1 MQTENEALE
10 LNNNLEDKKL
20 VFNTIGK
27 FPTISQWFCSLEG
40 EGNNIGEP
48 SLYVRLAGCYS
59 ASCTWCDS
67 KYSWF
72 VADGKDKLY
81 DLTDQ
86 VREELSGKDIKRM
99 TITGGEPLHFI
110 EYIPDI
116 FNWAQELEDNSLDYL
131 GIESN
136 GNLLAQE
143 DIAVKTMKTF
153 NSIRKTLKISPMLTI
168 SPKIDSLECY
178 GGSLNNEEIIEMYTN
193 VINNCTEYLTHY
205 DINFKFVYKEDADN
219 ENLFKLIQLVKD
231 HGFENRKIL
240 VMPWTPED
248 PLGNDKEIWESSK
261 DNASRMAL
269 KHGLKYSPRIHV
281 DRRLD

>member
-1 MQTENEALE
+1 MQIENDVLE
-10 LNNNLEDKKL
+10 TNNNLDDKKL

-59 ASCTWCDS
+59 ASCSWCDS

-72 VADGKDKLY
+72 VSDGKDKLY
-81 DLTDQ
+81 DLTEQ
-86 VREELSGKDIKRM
+86 VRGEMDGKDIKRM

-143 DIAVKTMKTF
+143 DIAVQTMKTF
-153 NSIRKTLKISPMLTI
+153 NQIRKTLKISTMLTI
-168 SPKIDSLECY
+168 SPKIDSEECY
-178 GGSLNNEEIIEMYTN
+178 AGKLSDEEIIEMYSK
-193 VINNCTEYLTHY
+193 VVENCNEYLTHY

-219 ENLFKLIQLVKD
+219 TNLFKLIQIVKD
-231 HGFENRKIL
+231 AGFENRNIL
-240 VMPWTPED
+240 VMPWTPLD
-248 PLGNDKEIWESSK
+248 PLGADKAVWEDSK

-269 KHGLKYSPRIHV
+269 SNGLKYSPRIHV

>member
-1 MQTENEALE
+1 MQIENDLLE
-10 LNNNLEDKKL
+10 SNTNLEDKKL
-20 VFNTIGK
+20 VFKTIGK

-48 SLYVRLAGCYS
+48 SLYIRLAGCYS

-72 VADGKDKLY
+72 VSDGKDKLY
-81 DLTDQ
+81 DLTE
-86 VREELSGKDIKRM
+86 RIRLEMAGKDIKRM

-110 EYIPDI
+110 DYIPDI
-116 FNWAQELEDNSLDYL
+116 FEWAQTLEDNSLDYL

-143 DIAVKTMKTF
+143 DIALKTMKIF
-153 NSIRKTLKISPMLTI
+153 NSIKKTLKISPTLTI
-168 SPKIDSLECY
+168 SPKIDSEECY
-178 GGSLNNEEIIEMYTN
+178 AGKLTDKEIIEMYTK
-193 VINNCTEYLTHY
+193 VIINCIEYLTHY
-205 DINFKFVYKEDADN
+205 DINFKFVYKEDANN

-231 HGFENRKIL
+231 YGFENRNIL

-248 PLGNDKEIWESSK
+248 PLGKDKDIWERSK

-269 KHGLKYSPRIHV
+269 QNGLKYSPRIHV

>member
-1 MQTENEALE
+1 MQNEENILE
-10 LNNNLEDKKL
+10 TNSNLEDKKL
-20 VFNTIGK
+20 MFNTIGK

-59 ASCTWCDS
+59 ASCSWCDS

-81 DLTDQ
+81 DLTEQ
-86 VREELSGKDIKRM
+86 VREEMNGKEIKRM

-110 EYIPDI
+110 EHIPAI
-116 FNWAQELEDNSLDYL
+116 FTWAQELEDNSLDYV

-143 DIAVKTMKTF
+143 DIAVTTMKTF
-153 NSIRKTLKISPMLTI
+153 NSIRKNLGISPMLTI
-168 SPKIDSLECY
+168 SPKIDSQECY
-178 GGSLNNEEIIEMYTN
+178 AGKLSNDEIMEMYEQ
-193 VINNCTEYLTHY
+193 VIINCTEYLTHY
-205 DINFKFVYKEDADN
+205 NINWKFVYKEDADN
-219 ENLFKLIQLVKD
+219 QNLFRLIQLVKQF
-231 HGFENRKIL
+231 GFENRNIL

-248 PLGNDKEIWESSK
+248 PLGKDRDVWESSK
-261 DNASRMAL
+261 DNAGRFAL
-269 KHGLKYSPRIHV
+269 SNGLKYSPRIHV